1 MIVSI
6 VIPVYNGA
14 ATIGRLVDTLHA
26 ELASLYELDIV
37 LVNDASPR
45 DNSAEV
51 CEMLARQHAWITFL
65 DLSRNYGE
73 HNAVMAGLNH
83 CRGDV
88 AVIIDDDFQ
97 NPPSEVI
104 KLIQEIEKGHDVVFS
119 RYEKKQHHFLRNLGS
134 RFNNLVASWLINKP
148 SDLYLSS
155 FKIINRF
162 VIDQV
167 TAYDGPYPYLDGL
180 ILRVTRRYS
189 QVTLAHAPREEGES
203 NYTLRKLVSLWM
215 NMAFNFSI
223 MPLRLIGAVGLVMA
237 VLSALGVLFVLYEK
251 IRNPSLPAGWASI
264 EISVLLLA
272 SLFLVTL
279 GFVGEYIGRIF
290 MKLNRLPQFTVR
302 RHVIQGQ
309 VYGHKL
315 PGSR

>member
-14 ATIGRLVDTLHA
+14 ATIGRLVEALHA
-26 ELASLYELDIV
+26 ELAHLYELEVV

-51 CEMLARQHAWITFL
+51 CEALALQHHWVTFL

-104 KLIQEIEKGHDVVFS
+104 KLIREVEKGHDVVFS
-119 RYEKKQHHFLRNLGS
+119 RYEKKHHHVLRNLGS
-134 RFNNLVASWLINKP
+134 RFNNLVASWLIKKP

-155 FKIINRF
+155 FKAINRF

-167 TAYDGPYPYLDGL
+167 TAYRGPYPYLDGL
-180 ILRVTRRYS
+180 ILRVTRNYA
-189 QVTLAHAPREEGES
+189 QVTLQHQPRQHGQS

-223 MPLRLIGAVGLVMA
+223 MPLRLIGMVGLFMA
-237 VLSALGVLFVLYEK
+237 VESALGVLYVIVEK
-251 IRNPSLPAGWASI
+251 LRNPALPIGWASI
-264 EISVLLLA
+264 QVSLLVIA
-272 SLFLVTL
+272 SLFLVTM
-279 GFVGEYIGRIF
+279 GFVGEYLGRVF
-290 MKLNRLPQFTVR
+290 MMVNGQPQFTIR
-302 RHVIQGQ
+302 RAVVQGKS
-309 VYGHKL
+309 YGHQ
-315 PGSR
+315 PPTAR

>member
-14 ATIGRLVDTLHA
+14 STIGRLVDTLH
-26 ELASLYELDIV
+26 EQLSHLYELDVV

-51 CEMLARQHAWITFL
+51 CEALARQHTWITFL

-104 KLIQEIEKGHDVVFS
+104 KLINEIEKGYDVVFS

-167 TAYDGPYPYLDGL
+167 TSYQGPYPYLDGL

-189 QVTLAHAPREEGES
+189 QVTLQHLPRAEGES

-223 MPLRLIGAVGLVMA
+223 MPLRLIGMVGLFMA
-237 VLSALGVLFVLYEK
+237 ALSALGALYVVVEK
-251 IRNPSLPAGWASI
+251 VRNPALPIGWASI
-264 EISVLLLA
+264 EISLLVLA

-279 GFVGEYIGRIF
+279 GFVGEYVGRVF
-290 MKLNRLPQFTVR
+290 MMVNRLPQFTVR
-302 RHVIQGQ
+302 RHVIQGK
-309 VYGHKL
+309 VYGHK
-315 PGSR
+315 PPESR

>member
-14 ATIGRLVDTLHA
+14 ATIGRLVDALHDQ
-26 ELASLYELDIV
+26 LSSLYELDVV
-37 LVNDASPR
+37 LINDASPG

-51 CEMLARQHAWITFL
+51 CEALATQRSWITFL

-104 KLIQEIEKGHDVVFS
+104 KLIHEIEKGHDVVFS
-119 RYEKKQHHFLRNLGS
+119 RYEKKQHHPLRNLGS
-134 RFNNLVASWLINKP
+134 RFNNMVASWLIDKP

-180 ILRVTRRYS
+180 ILRVTRRYA
-189 QVTLAHAPREEGES
+189 QVTLEHAPREEGES
-203 NYTLRKLVSLWM
+203 NYTFRKLVSLWM

-223 MPLRLIGAVGLVMA
+223 MPLRLIGFVGLLMA
-237 VLSALGVLFVLYEK
+237 GLSALGILFVLYER
-251 IRNPSLPAGWASI
+251 IRHPELPPGWASI
-264 EISVLLLA
+264 EISILMLA

-302 RHVIQGQ
+302 RHIIQGQ

-315 PGSR
+315 PGPR